1 MRGVAQKR
9 EAIMGARLFDDALPV
24 WTAGALSAVIL
35 LHGIAAIAAPVPGSR
50 PGDDA
55 LSCEQIYSEGMAES
69 EHDQQARGQRNDAM
83 RAQQAATVGLGTAAL
98 LSGGLGGTA
107 QAAQAAAEAS
117 ADRSVAMLGTA
128 PQINPRLERLKE
140 LSAQKHCTSH
150 AAGGHGASAREDA
163 MSCEQIAA
171 ELTPYM
177 QRLQPDVQALAQ
189 SQQQLYKQERE
200 MGEKRKVENQMLGA
214 MWTGSSLDPTGLSKR
229 AAQAATAAQQ
239 AKERRENEAFANS
252 PQFKQATAQGEQL
265 AAQGTQMQ
273 GDARLQQLLQ
283 LGQQQGCDKNGA
295 RSPR

>member
-1 MRGVAQKR
+1 
-9 EAIMGARLFDDALPV
+9 MGAGIFDNASPI
-24 WTAGALSAVIL
+24 WTAGALSAAVF
-35 LHGIAAIAAPVPGSR
+35 LHGIAAIAAPALGSR

-55 LSCEQIYSEGMAES
+55 LSCEQIYSEGMAEAQR
-69 EHDQQARGQRNDAM
+69 DQQARSQRSDSM
-83 RAQQAATVGLGTAAL
+83 RAQQAATMGLGTAAL

-107 QAAQAAAEAS
+107 QAAQMAAEAS
-117 ADRSVAMLGTA
+117 ADRSVAMLGT
-128 PQINPRLERLKE
+128 PRQTNPRLERLKE
-140 LSAQKHCTSH
+140 LSAQKHCTAH
-150 AAGGHGASAREDA
+150 AADGRGATARDDA

-200 MGEKRKVENQMLGA
+200 MGEKRRVENQVIGT
-214 MWTGSSLDPTGLSKR
+214 MWAGSSLDPTGLSKR

-265 AAQGTQMQ
+265 AAQGAQMQ

-283 LGQQQGCDKNGA
+283 LGQQKGCDRNGA